1 MKTNTYLFG
10 EIDVDPAKVLEFP
23 RGLANFEQQT
33 RYMLIHEPGTGND
46 PVSYTLQSL
55 DDPTLALQLID
66 PAALGFSYE
75 LALSDDEAA
84 LIGLAN
90 PKDAAVMLVIFKRE
104 DKATA
109 GLGAG
114 LRAPLIINTQ
124 TRKGLQKPLPR
135 LHPNVV
141 LSNLS
146 SNA

>member
-1 MKTNTYLFG
+1 MKANTYLFG
-10 EIDVDPAKVLEFP
+10 EVDVDPAKVIEFP
-23 RGLANFEQQT
+23 QGLANFEKQT
-33 RYMLIHEPGTGND
+33 RYMLIHEPGAGSD

-75 LALSDDEAA
+75 LALSDNEAA
-84 LIGLAN
+84 SIGLSSPA
-90 PKDAAVMLVIFKRE
+90 DAAVMLVIFKRE
-104 DKATA
+104 DKSTA

-114 LRAPLIINTQ
+114 LRAPLIINTK
-124 TRKGLQKPLPR
+124 TRKGLQKTLPR
-135 LHPNVV
+135 LRPNVV